1 VTELDRFLTSLETS
15 LQRLPRRERRRALRE
30 ARDHVLCAA
39 DERRATGEPPQDAL
53 RHAIDAFGATD
64 TIAAGYARP
73 TRSRRELG
81 VVAIGA
87 AVLALAF
94 APTGSALGQI
104 LIPTS
109 HASPR
114 APVAT
119 TSTHACAPATQRNT
133 NPTPNTVQH
142 TVRCEGVRHH
152 RR

>member
-1 VTELDRFLTSLETS
+1 MSELDRFLASLDAS

-39 DERRATGEPPQDAL
+39 DERRAGGESPQDAL
-53 RHAIDAFGATD
+53 QHAIHAFGATE

-114 APVAT
+114 APL
-119 TSTHACAPATQRNT
+119 TSASMRACASAARRNT